1 MINQAASLFSLTKW
15 DRKCRIVLS
24 SLLLL
29 PIISVIQLHITS
41 PQLFFAYPS
50 PTSLFAFHIISKA
63 SHRILTISWHDLAPF
78 QQRLLR
84 MFWFQKKITW
94 SSFLPWPILAIAW
107 FESQV
112 VGKKLNSFPL
122 LFLPKNTFREIK
134 HLFPQYSWGNKRKEG
149 RKYRNFPGYHKRGT
163 LSIAILKEPLDWQ
176 HTIIRCICCS
186 SEFHETRI
194 FLFL

>member
-29 PIISVIQLHITS
+29 PIISVIQLHIAS

-107 FESQV
+107 IPS
-112 VGKKLNSFPL
+112 G
-122 LFLPKNTFREIK
+122 
-134 HLFPQYSWGNKRKEG
+134 WKETE
-149 RKYRNFPGYHKRGT
+149 FI
-163 LSIAILKEPLDWQ
+163 SIAFSSQEDFQKNQNIYFHSIVEG
-176 HTIIRCICCS
+176 IR
-186 SEFHETRI
+186 EKKGENTEI
-194 FLFL
+194 FLGTIKEEHFP